1 MIFYVNSANQ
11 KVGIGCEGIKK
22 AFRISEHFVNTVDR
36 ETLIDTDNDYKYQ
49 SYYLIHNIFFM
60 RMMFISTQI
69 KYQEFKRQVLSIFA
83 HKKLKQV
90 KNFNIKISLLL
101 GGTR

>member
-36 ETLIDTDNDYKYQ
+36 ETLIDTNDDNKYHS
-49 SYYLIHNIFFM
+49 SYEIYNIIFM
-60 RMMFISTQI
+60 GMMFIST
-69 KYQEFKRQVLSIFA
+69 YS
-83 HKKLKQV
+83 
-90 KNFNIKISLLL
+90 NKIS
-101 GGTR
+101 GI